1 MVDDRVFLQ
10 LTYANFLID
19 SHRDK
24 DAAQVL
30 RALLDED
37 AMHAEA
43 TDKLLGIYQRHG
55 MDDALAELLRQL
67 FDRARDE
74 RNATAICELG
84 LKLGNLFNAEQADQ
98 ACDAYRQAL
107 EWDGNH
113 RGLLTALLARLPA
126 DTDPRERSE
135 LKLRLL
141 KSETGPAGTQLAIEL
156 ADAFAELTDDERV
169 QEALE
174 LGYRAWPSDDGL
186 RDRLEAFYAERQL
199 HRPLA
204 ELMLAEAERLGS
216 SVAAV
221 ARYKNA
227 ATIHREQLH
236 DVDGAAAALRA
247 ALAIVPNDLSLLGE
261 LARNLAAAGQ
271 HATAIDDVT
280 RLLDGHAERDTG
292 RVDLLRV
299 RAGLCSTADRLDE
312 AVVDLEE
319 AYSIAGTIVAP
330 ELLEALQNQ
339 QERAR
344 AQGDAMAARSASLRL
359 VTLFDALGDAERA
372 RDMLAGWTEMSPD
385 DVESLAALR
394 MRDVQAGRSA
404 DVARTCQRLVALSQG
419 EARIDA
425 VLGLVEAH
433 EQLGHPE
440 AALPWL
446 LRVHEDAPDAM
457 PVRDRLRQLF
467 THMGQQRELAAL
479 LVGDADYMSEASEKL
494 ERWQRAAE
502 LFLAVGEPQTAIHP
516 LRKAMEVAPEDD
528 RTRLLLVD
536 IELSLGRIDEALAI
550 IDQAMIAHKRKR
562 SPELAM
568 FQQRMGRVCA
578 LRGDHTAQLKW
589 LNTALDTD
597 RKSGEVASELVEVS
611 MAIGDHDT
619 AMKALR
625 TLTMMEDPRPITRAL
640 AFLKQAQI
648 AVQKGD
654 VQRAQHWA
662 RKAKSL
668 DENLTEAD
676 EFLAQISG

>member
-1 MVDDRVFLQ
+1 
-10 LTYANFLID
+10 
-19 SHRDK
+19 
-24 DAAQVL
+24 
-30 RALLDED
+30 
-37 AMHAEA
+37 
-43 TDKLLGIYQRHG
+43 
-55 MDDALAELLRQL
+55 
-67 FDRARDE
+67 
-74 RNATAICELG
+74 
-84 LKLGNLFNAEQADQ
+84 
-98 ACDAYRQAL
+98 
-107 EWDGNH
+107 
-113 RGLLTALLARLPA
+113 
-126 DTDPRERSE
+126 
-135 LKLRLL
+135 
-141 KSETGPAGTQLAIEL
+141 
-156 ADAFAELTDDERV
+156 
-169 QEALE
+169 
-174 LGYRAWPSDDGL
+174 
-186 RDRLEAFYAERQL
+186 
-199 HRPLA
+199 
-204 ELMLAEAERLGS
+204 
-216 SVAAV
+216 
-221 ARYKNA
+221 
-227 ATIHREQLH
+227 
-236 DVDGAAAALRA
+236 
-247 ALAIVPNDLSLLGE
+247 
-261 LARNLAAAGQ
+261 
-271 HATAIDDVT
+271 
-280 RLLDGHAERDTG
+280 
-292 RVDLLRV
+292 
-299 RAGLCSTADRLDE
+299 
-312 AVVDLEE
+312 
-319 AYSIAGTIVAP
+319 
-330 ELLEALQNQ
+330 
-339 QERAR
+339 
-344 AQGDAMAARSASLRL
+344 
-359 VTLFDALGDAERA
+359 
-372 RDMLAGWTEMSPD
+372 
-385 DVESLAALR
+385 
-394 MRDVQAGRSA
+394 
-404 DVARTCQRLVALSQG
+404 LVALTQG

-433 EQLGHPE
+433 EQLGHAE

-467 THMGQQRELAAL
+467 AHMGQQRELAAL
-479 LVGDADYMSEASEKL
+479 LMGDADYMSEASEKL